1 MPNLQKTN
9 NETLLRL
16 QDVIDRTG
24 RRRSAIYADMAAGTF
39 PLCVNIGPRA
49 VAWVASE
56 VDEWIAARIAD
67 RGAA

>member
-1 MPNLQKTN
+1 MPNLQQTN
-9 NETLLRL
+9 HEILLRL
-16 QDVIDRTG
+16 PEVMARTG

-39 PLCVNIGPRA
+39 PPCVNIGPRA